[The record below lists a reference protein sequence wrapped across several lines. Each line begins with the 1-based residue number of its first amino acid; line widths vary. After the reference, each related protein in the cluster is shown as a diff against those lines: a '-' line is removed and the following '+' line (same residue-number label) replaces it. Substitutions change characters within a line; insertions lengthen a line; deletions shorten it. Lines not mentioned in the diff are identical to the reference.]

1 MKKFSN
7 LGITA
12 IVTGDKLK
20 IEIPI
25 TGLISGFNRSPEN
38 TMPEITV
45 RRGKRKEF
53 AEFVAQK
60 LIDGSNQET
69 GDSLAGEMF
78 DKAFEDVF
86 EGNDFNDDIF
96 KYPDDEEEE

>member
-1 MKKFSN
+1 MKKFSS

-25 TGLISGFNRSPEN
+25 AGLVSGFNRSPEN

-60 LIDGSNQET
+60 LINGEDQESGNT
-69 GDSLAGEMF
+69 PVMEMF

-86 EGNDFNDDIF
+86 EGNDYNDDIF